1 VQAPRLS
8 TLVSRI
14 SLLSDRKISVSIRLI
29 AALLAFVFFFA
40 LVLVFPVSMAAA
52 NKSPT
57 TVLDSHPGEQIPA
70 IGRVKPWLDRALLV
84 AIAFLFALAGLLKD
98 FRRYRGLL
106 PVLFSNF
113 YSWVFITFTATCIF
127 AVDYYVFQ
135 WPLFH
140 RIVHAV
146 SEPGDEEAMLHLS
159 LVLGHTGVS
168 AAFVYLS
175 PFLLSVIPTYNRVAP
190 AEQSSNK
197 SEKEKPI
204 TEMNVVYAAI
214 RESLE
219 TSVNGKVCD
228 WTDQYSWP
236 VIKSTG
242 KMLLIGLVNSGMISH
257 AEFERAKLE
266 EDSYQESDEFWENRQ
281 RKYELLRKTMN
292 HTSYG
297 DLSSRLERT
306 ARIERAGKI
315 S

>member
-1 VQAPRLS
+1 MQAPQPS
-8 TLVSRI
+8 MFGSKI
-14 SLLSDRKISVSIRLI
+14 SLPSDPRIGVSIRLI
-29 AALLAFVFFFA
+29 ATLLAIVFFFA
-40 LVLVFPVSMAAA
+40 LVFVFPVSVAAA
-52 NKSPT
+52 SEDRATAP
-57 TVLDSHPGEQIPA
+57 DSHPGVQTPTS
-70 IGRVKPWLDRALLV
+70 GRLMPWLDRGLLV
-84 AIAFLFALAGLLKD
+84 LIALLFALAGLLKD

-175 PFLLSVIPTYNRVAP
+175 PFVLGFIPTQARLSP
-190 AEQSSNK
+190 TEQSPNESG
-197 SEKEKPI
+197 KEKPV

-219 TSVNGKVCD
+219 TSVNGRVCD
-228 WTDQYSWP
+228 WTDEYSWP

-257 AEFERAKLE
+257 TEFERAKQE
-266 EDSYQESDEFWENRQ
+266 EDSYHESDEFWENRQ
-281 RKYELLRKTMN
+281 RKYELLRKMMN

-297 DLSSRLERT
+297 DLRSRLERT
-306 ARIERAGKI
+306 ARIERAGDAP
-315 S
+315 